1 MGRLRAIGSVFFIHT
16 RPGSIGPGSGVIIS
30 EVPGIVYL
38 MKWEGSGSTGGSGGV
53 EEDREWGNSGG
64 AGRREG
70 GSDGSVSERREGEK
84 AEKNEGY
91 SQKKVSRKYTLKQH
105 KKHSLF

>member
-1 MGRLRAIGSVFFIHT
+1 MRTIIPDGL
-16 RPGSIGPGSGVIIS
+16 VIVP
-30 EVPGIVYL
+30 EVPIVLYL
-38 MKWEGSGSTGGSGGV
+38 MERTSRPCARGSGGV
-53 EEDREWGNSGG
+53 EEDGEWGNSGG

-70 GSDGSVSERREGEK
+70 GSDGGVSERREGEK
-84 AEKNEGY
+84 TEKNEGY